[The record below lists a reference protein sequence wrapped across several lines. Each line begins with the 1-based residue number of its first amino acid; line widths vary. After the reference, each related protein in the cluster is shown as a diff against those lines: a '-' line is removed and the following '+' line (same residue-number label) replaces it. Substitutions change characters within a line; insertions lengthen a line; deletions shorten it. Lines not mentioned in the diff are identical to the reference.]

1 MKTLESIIKTEEHE
15 TNGYRFVSSDYSDE
29 PKIGDVLER
38 SFVWDG
44 DEITKDE
51 LNGTC
56 CFETR
61 EQIEGYAKWSKGN
74 GWIVMIGG
82 DFGGYGQDMIGEILI
97 DNAEVLEVVK
107 W

>member
-1 MKTLESIIKTEEHE
+1 MTATDHE
-15 TNGYRFVSSDYSDE
+15 ITGYRFISRDFSHE
-29 PKIGDVLER
+29 PKIGDVLEN

-44 DEITKDE
+44 DEITDTE

-61 EQIEGYAKWSKGN
+61 AQIEKYAKYSKGN
-74 GWIVMIGG
+74 GWIVTVGG
-82 DFGGYGQDMIGEILI
+82 DAAGFGDDFVGEILI
-97 DNAEVLEVVK
+97 ANAEVLDVSP